1 VSERPEGRW
10 AGLRLAGAVL
20 VLLAGVLLVTVSRAD
35 AARGLTT
42 GLYAP
47 EYSAPDAA
55 TRDRWFD
62 ATVQANTGIV
72 RLIVQWRAVAAE
84 VPPSDPTD
92 PSSSAYDFS
101 EIDRAVR
108 EADQRGLDI
117 MFTIY
122 SAPDWAEGPGRP
134 SSVRPGTWRPD
145 PAAFGDFATA
155 LARRYSGGF
164 PDPEGSAALPRVRHY
179 EVWNEPNL
187 IGFISPQWEGGKPA
201 SPSIYRE
208 LLNSAAEAV
217 KAVRRDN
224 LVVGP
229 GTSAFGHPTGG
240 DQMRPLIFLRELL
253 CLKGR
258 NKPKAKPCPARPKL
272 DIVSHHPISINEGPH
287 YTAEHPDD
295 VSSGDLDKVRRTT
308 RAAEKVGTL
317 PGGRA
322 PLWVTEYWWLSKP
335 GSSRGV
341 APIKQARW
349 IEESLYVFWK
359 DGAQV
364 AIDYLLRDDPTYA
377 TGLFFADGREKPAY
391 RAFSFPFVT
400 ERRSRRRV
408 TAWGKAPE
416 SGSLRIE
423 LRKGGRWELA
433 KRLAVGAGE
442 VFKTAVALRGQG
454 EFRAS
459 LGDQRSLVWRQK
471 R

>member
-1 VSERPEGRW
+1 MR
-10 AGLRLAGAVL
+10 
-20 VLLAGVLLVTVSRAD
+20 LAGVLLFLLVGGLLAIAPRAD

-47 EYSAPDAA
+47 EYFSPD
-55 TRDRWFD
+55 TSIRDRWFD

-72 RLIVQWRAVAAE
+72 RLIVQWRAVAGE

-92 PSSSAYDFS
+92 PSSSAYDFAK
-101 EIDRAVR
+101 IDRAVR
-108 EADQRGLDI
+108 EAHQRGLDI
-117 MFTIY
+117 MFTVY
-122 SAPDWAEGPGRP
+122 GAPDWAEGPGRP
-134 SSVRPGTWRPD
+134 SNVRRPGTWKPD

-187 IGFISPQWEGGKPA
+187 IGFLSPQWEGGKPA

-208 LLNSAAEAV
+208 LLNSAAEAI

-229 GTSAFGHPTGG
+229 GTSAFGHPRGG
-240 DQMRPLIFLRELL
+240 DQMRPLYFLRELL

-258 NKPKAKPCPARPKL
+258 NNPKAKPCPARPKL

-295 VSSGDLDKVRRTT
+295 VSSGDLGKVRRAT
-308 RAAEKVGTL
+308 RAADKVGTL

-377 TGLFFADGREKPAY
+377 TGLFFADGRQKPAY
-391 RAFSFPFVT
+391 EAFSFPFVT
-400 ERRSRRRV
+400 DRRSRNTV
-408 TAWGKAPE
+408 TAWGKAPKA
-416 SGSLRIE
+416 GSLRIE
-423 LRKGGRWELA
+423 LRKSGGWKLA
-433 KRLAVGAGE
+433 KRLTVANGE
-442 VFKTAVALRGQG
+442 VFKTGIALRAGG
-454 EFRAS
+454 RFRAA
-459 LGDQRSLVWRQK
+459 LGDQRSLVWRQ
-471 R
+471 RR